1 MIITAYFDESGTHK
15 DAPLSAMAG
24 YVGDEQ
30 QWQEFNARVRKLF
43 AEFGVREFHLVD
55 LRHSDRDF
63 AGWSINKKIQLTDE
77 LQHIANETLE
87 SGITVFLSE
96 DTYQKHYCSLDWPRR
111 AQRDTKYCI
120 LFRACAGFMLDA
132 ALRTE
137 RWVQSKSC
145 ASCWKMVTSTR
156 ETSKGPT
163 IL

>member
-1 MIITAYFDESGTHK
+1 
-15 DAPLSAMAG
+15 
-24 YVGDEQ
+24 
-30 QWQEFNARVRKLF
+30 
-43 AEFGVREFHLVD
+43 
-55 LRHSDRDF
+55 
-63 AGWSINKKIQLTDE
+63 
-77 LQHIANETLE
+77 
-87 SGITVFLSE
+87 VFLSE